1 MVMPHSDLSSLSLS
15 NRYLQL
21 PEEFYS
27 RLQPQPLNS
36 PCLVAFS
43 SSAASL
49 IGLDPGQ
56 VRASDLS
63 ALFSGQRLLEG
74 STPLATVYSGH
85 QFGGYSAQ
93 LGDGR
98 ALLLGEVTAPDGQ
111 LWELQLKG
119 CGRTP
124 YSRHGD
130 GRASLRSVI
139 REYLGCEAMAA
150 LGIPTT
156 RALCVIG
163 SETQIYRES
172 IEFAACMLQLSPSHI
187 RFGHFEYFY
196 YSRQA
201 EQLKQLADFVIEYHY
216 PASLAADNP
225 YLELFQ
231 QVVERT
237 AKLVANWQ
245 AVGFCHGVLNTDN
258 MSILGL
264 TLDYGP
270 FAFLDDYD
278 PGFVCNRSDEY
289 GRYAFGQ
296 QPSIAL
302 WNCVCLAQTLS
313 GLVPKAGLETVL
325 GRFEA
330 VYAIT
335 YTDLMRSKLG
345 LADKR
350 LGDPELIQDL
360 LQLMVGGSVDYS
372 LAAAL
377 LRHENG
383 VGNNGFSQLFSDQS
397 GITGWLQRYQD
408 RIECEKLRVEVMGR
422 SNPRYMLRSY
432 LAEEAIQR
440 AYDGDHS
447 EIAKLLSVLRYPY
460 QNQDLG
466 IYSQATPEWG
476 RNLSISCSS

>member
-1 MVMPHSDLSSLSLS
+1 MVMTQSDLSSLSLS

-27 RLQPQPLNS
+27 RLQPQPLKN
-36 PCLVAFS
+36 PGLVAFS
-43 SSAASL
+43 TSAASL
-49 IGLDPGQ
+49 IGLDPCQ
-56 VRASDLS
+56 VRELELS
-63 ALFSGQRLLEG
+63 VLFSGHRLLKG
-74 STPLATVYSGH
+74 SVPLATVYSGH

-98 ALLLGEVTAPDGQ
+98 ALLLGEVAAPDGQ

-156 RALCVIG
+156 RALCIIG
-163 SETQIYRES
+163 SETQIYRDS
-172 IEFAACMLQLSPSHI
+172 IEFAAGMLRLSPSHI

-201 EQLKQLADFVIEYHY
+201 EQLKRLADFVIEHHY
-216 PASLAADNP
+216 PASLAAENP
-225 YLELFQ
+225 YLDLFQ

-237 AKLVANWQ
+237 ATLVANWQ

-278 PGFVCNRSDEY
+278 PGFVSNRSDEY

-313 GLVPKAGLETVL
+313 GLVPKAGLEVVL

-330 VYAIT
+330 VYAVV

-350 LGDPELIQDL
+350 LGDPQLIQDL
-360 LQLMVGGSVDYS
+360 LQLMAGDGVDYS
-372 LAAAL
+372 RAFAL
-377 LRHENG
+377 LQHESDA
-383 VGNNGFSQLFSDQS
+383 GNKGFSELFSDQS
-397 GITGWLQRYQD
+397 GITGWLQRYRA
-408 RIECEKLRVEVMGR
+408 RIECKKLRVEIMAR
-422 SNPRYMLRSY
+422 SNPRYILRSY
-432 LAEEAIQR
+432 LAEEAVRR

-447 EIAKLLSVLRYPY
+447 EIVKLLSVLRYPY
-460 QNQDLG
+460 QNQDFG